1 MQQFANVEIFGI
13 VGSVKMHHDKH
24 TCTALIYVNVEQ
36 NSYGYHKCQKK
47 YYVSFFQTAYTTL
60 HPYIQPGDQI
70 KIDKATLDIDYE
82 KHRVYITV
90 RDSAQVLLVHQENRS
105 NLLARQS
112 AGDVDPSIMQE
123 FDLCNISK
131 TKKLQ

>member
-36 NSYGYHKCQKK
+36 NAYGYHKCQKK

-60 HPYIQPGDQI
+60 FPYIEVGDQI

-82 KHRVYITV
+82 NRKVFISV
-90 RDSAQVLLVHQENRS
+90 RDSAHVLLIHKENRS
-105 NLLARQS
+105 NLLARQG
-112 AGDVDPSIMQE
+112 AGDVDPLIMQE
-123 FDLCNISK
+123 FDLCNP
-131 TKKLQ
+131 KKLQ

>member
-36 NSYGYHKCQKK
+36 NAYGYHKCQKK

-82 KHRVYITV
+82 KEMNNIVKSLTKIIEEEDDNQKELINSLKGIGYDV
-90 RDSAQVLLVHQENRS
+90 R
-105 NLLARQS
+105 
-112 AGDVDPSIMQE
+112 
-123 FDLCNISK
+123 
-131 TKKLQ
+131 